1 MVTAAGSGYSHWRD
15 LAVTRWR
22 EDATRDCWGTY
33 LYLRDGRAG
42 TCGRPGI
49 SQCALR
55 PVHYE
60 AEFTEDR
67 VRILR
72 ADAGIESSMEIM
84 VAADDDVEIRR
95 VTLKNTGSRPREIE
109 ITSYAE
115 IVLATPASD
124 EAHPAFSNL
133 FVQTEYV
140 AQVNGLFATRRPR
153 SASDES
159 LWAAHVVAYDSK
171 NESGSGIEFETDRA
185 KFLGRGRTVQ
195 SPLALLEGRRLSNTV
210 GAVLDP
216 VASLRVHVAI
226 APGATVHA
234 SFATMTA
241 ASRELSST
249 WPTSTTI
256 LAHLTAHR
264 RWRGP
269 MRRSSC
275 TTWASPGARPRSSS
289 NWPAESCTRTRC
301 FELRVIFF
309 RVTGSPFPNSGSSG
323 FRVTARFCLLASKTA
338 RTSVSS
344 VNC

>member
-1 MVTAAGSGYSHWRD
+1 MWPKST
-15 LAVTRWR
+15 
-22 EDATRDCWGTY
+22 DC
-33 LYLRDGRAG
+33 
-42 TCGRPGI
+42 
-49 SQCALR
+49 
-55 PVHYE
+55 
-60 AEFTEDR
+60 
-67 VRILR
+67 
-72 ADAGIESSMEIM
+72 
-84 VAADDDVEIRR
+84 
-95 VTLKNTGSRPREIE
+95 
-109 ITSYAE
+109 
-115 IVLATPASD
+115 
-124 EAHPAFSNL
+124 
-133 FVQTEYV
+133 
-140 AQVNGLFATRRPR
+140 FATRRPR

-195 SPLALLEGRRLSNTV
+195 APLALMEGRRLSNTV

-216 VASLRVHVAI
+216 VASLRIHVAI
-226 APGATVHA
+226 APGATVHV

-241 ASRELSST
+241 TQPRNRSST

-275 TTWASPGARPRSSS
+275 TTSASPEARPRSSS
-289 NWPAESCTRTRC
+289 NWPAESCIRTRC
-301 FELRVIFF
+301 CEPRVIFC
-309 RVTGSPFPNSGSSG
+309 RAIGSPFPNSGSSG
-323 FRVTARFCLLASKTA
+323 FRATVRSCLLASRTA